1 MRTAPKRHLRKTAVL
16 VSAALL
22 ATAVAACGGD
32 DDSSSSGDSGGKTT
46 LNLGLF
52 GVMGYEEAGLFKEYE
67 QLHPNIRIKATATA
81 DEQNY
86 YRTLQTRLAAN
97 SGLADIQAIEVG
109 RIREVVSTQADKF
122 TDMSKAKGVKPDAW
136 LPWKW
141 AQAKTQDGKVIGV
154 GTDIGPMAVCYRKDM
169 FKKAGLPSDREE
181 VGKLWSSGWEAY
193 VEAGEKFKKNY
204 PDGKV
209 AFMDTASGLNNAM
222 TASSESQYYDEQG
235 EVIYKDNPKVKEAW
249 DLSTR
254 AARAGLTAK
263 LRQFD
268 TAWDQGFSNSR
279 FASVVCPAWMTAH
292 ISDKAGDA
300 NKNKWDV
307 AAPPAGANWG
317 GSFLSVPSSSKHVK
331 EAQALAAWLTAP
343 EQEAK
348 LFAKQGLFPS
358 STGAISSPEVATAT
372 LEYFDNA
379 PVGKI
384 FGDSAKSI
392 PVAVLG
398 PKDGAIKDTI
408 SNGIQQVE
416 QQGKSPDA
424 AWKRTV
430 DTIDKDVVG

>member
-1 MRTAPKRHLRKTAVL
+1 MRTAPRRPLRTTAAL
-16 VSAALL
+16 LSAALL
-22 ATAVAACGGD
+22 ATALAACGGD
-32 DDSSSSGDSGGKTT
+32 GDSSSAESGGKVT

-52 GVMGYEEAGLFKEYE
+52 GVMGYKEAGLFKEYMKK
-67 QLHPNIRIKATATA
+67 HPNIVIKATTTA

-86 YRTLQTRLAAN
+86 YRTLQTRLAAG
-97 SGLADIQAIEVG
+97 SGLADIQALEVG
-109 RIREVVSTQADKF
+109 RIREVATTQAAKF
-122 TDMSKAKGVKPDAW
+122 TDMSQAESVSSDGW

-141 AQAKTQDGKVIGV
+141 AQAEAPDGKIIGL

-169 FKKAGLPSDREE
+169 FKKAGLPSDREK
-181 VGKLWSSGWEAY
+181 VGALWASGWEAY

-209 AFMDTASGLNNAM
+209 AFMDTASGLNNAI
-222 TASSESQYYDEQG
+222 TASGKTQYYDDKG
-235 EVIYKDNPKVKEAW
+235 EVIYKDNPSVKKAW

-254 AARAGLTAK
+254 AATAGLTAK

-292 ISDKAGDA
+292 IADKAGA
-300 NKNKWDV
+300 ASKSKWDV

-317 GSFLSVPSSSKHVK
+317 GSFLGVPSTSKHVK

-343 EQEAK
+343 EQESR

-358 STGAISSPEVATAT
+358 STKALASPEVADAT

-379 PVGKI
+379 PIGKI

-416 QQGKSPDA
+416 QQGKKPDA
-424 AWKRTV
+424 AWESTV